1 MTMELYE
8 TARAHLDA
16 AAGYYNKN
24 VRVPTPDGPVNVR
37 IPIDGADVM
46 DLRLWREDE
55 VLPAIAPYVADAP
68 RLLHTSAA
76 PLFQVHQFIH
86 GRVLNDLAPR
96 GVPVPGHVPGDVVR
110 LLTQLA
116 EIPREKL
123 PSLPPDWPVGE
134 DTQGF
139 GRRLSDLTRWVYSS
153 FATEYAWL
161 YSAFKVPADPVAA
174 AEALWPGMTAR
185 PLVCVHADIHRKN
198 MIVDD
203 GRTVFLDWELALWGD
218 PVYEMAVHLHK
229 MGYLR
234 AERDRV
240 VELWARA
247 MPPGHILGWEHDMEV
262 YLAHEQIKS
271 AVVDTVRYAQLFV
284 DPDSAPEPEP
294 ELVAKLTEKLNN
306 AYRHWGV
313 SPRAEEDQVEATLQ
327 RWARR

>member
-1 MTMELYE
+1 MTIELYE
-8 TARAHLDA
+8 TARAHLQA

-46 DLRLWREDE
+46 DLRVWHEDE
-55 VLPAIAPYVADAP
+55 VLPAIAPYVAHAP
-68 RLLHTSAA
+68 RLLHTSAD

-96 GVPVPGHVPGDVVR
+96 GVPVPAHVPGDVVR
-110 LLTQLA
+110 LLAQLI

-123 PSLPPDWPVGE
+123 PPLPPGWPAGE

-139 GRRLSDLTRWVYSS
+139 GRRLSDLTRWVYST
-153 FATEYAWL
+153 FAADYAWL

-174 AEALWPGMTAR
+174 AEALWPTLTAR

-198 MIVDD
+198 MIVEED
-203 GRTVFLDWELALWGD
+203 RTVFLDWELALWGD

-229 MGYLR
+229 MGYLPD
-234 AERDRV
+234 ERDRV
-240 VELWARA
+240 VELWLRA
-247 MPPGHILGWEHDMEV
+247 LPAEHILGWEHDLDV

-271 AVVDTVRYAQLFV
+271 AIVDTVRYAQLFV
-284 DPDSAPEPEP
+284 DPSSAPEPEP

-313 SPRAEEDQVEATLQ
+313 CPRAEEDAVESTLQ